1 MAKICFPCALS
12 VFWVRSSYFVISLSP
27 SQGCFPTCTF
37 ITLLFKIFEDFFF
50 LLLLSISFF
59 SRRRTSLWTSVSC
72 CAVQLHLGK
81 LCSLSHRWV
90 PLWFSVQMLLAFG
103 FQRNLCVHYLYLCLY
118 LFMSVYPFSLCS
130 RPSLS
135 WKQCLVSSV
144 RLLMGWE
151 GEAGPWPR
159 PIWKL
164 WASF

>member
-1 MAKICFPCALS
+1 MLSMCFVCFLGEIQLFCHLS
-12 VFWVRSSYFVISLSP
+12 LPFSRRFSHLYFHHFTIQDLW
-27 SQGCFPTCTF
+27 G
-37 ITLLFKIFEDFFF
+37 LFF

-135 WKQCLVSSV
+135 RKQCLVSSV
-144 RLLMGWE
+144 RLLTGWE